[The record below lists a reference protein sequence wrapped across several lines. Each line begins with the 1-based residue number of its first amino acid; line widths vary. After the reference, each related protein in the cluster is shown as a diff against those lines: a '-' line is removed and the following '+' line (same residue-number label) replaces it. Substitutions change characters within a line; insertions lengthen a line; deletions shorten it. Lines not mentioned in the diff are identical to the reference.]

1 LPLYAK
7 KKEDYCAEVEQF
19 KDLIRQMF
27 EHKSTLEQK
36 IKDRT
41 SQLADTNVKL
51 DKMTTHIDNLK
62 QAIQEQ
68 EFTVDDIRRMEVEI
82 KGLTEAKERAMLIK
96 EQQLKMKKA
105 AEDEFKTTSELLLS
119 TTNTYNQKISSSQTV
134 PELAGKFT
142 NFKAT
147 LQIGQILD
155 SHPDALLGVNL
166 TQKVQPVT
174 KSCLDDLHV
183 KQQQAEEIHNDL
195 LDELTHT
202 EGLCMETEALLKIA
216 EEKNSQSIQAIETE
230 RKSHEAKTTIRKREV
245 EGMESKIESLHNPVS
260 LEEQMAAYH
269 RQCADLEA
277 LRMEHQDEN
286 VAKREAVLEQI
297 NSACQLMADHDA
309 FFRQSVVHVKQFWQQ
324 KISETGKINLSS
336 KIDSSGDD

>member
-1 LPLYAK
+1 LYAK
-7 KKEDYCAEVEQF
+7 KREDYYAEVEQF
-19 KDLIRQMF
+19 KDLIRQMV

-41 SQLADTNVKL
+41 SQLAETNVKL

-68 EFTVDDIRRMEVEI
+68 EFSVDDIRRMEVEI
-82 KGLTEAKERAMLIK
+82 KVLTDSKERAMVFK

-105 AEDEFKTTSELLLS
+105 SEDEFKTTSDLLHS
-119 TTNTYNQKISSSQTV
+119 NMSVYNQKISSLQAF
-134 PELAGKFT
+134 PELNGKFT

-147 LQIGQILD
+147 LQIDQILED
-155 SHPDALLGVNL
+155 NPNALLGVNL
-166 TQKVQPVT
+166 TRNVQPVT
-174 KSCLDDLHV
+174 KSCVDDFTT
-183 KQQQAEEIHNDL
+183 KQQKAEEIHNDA

-230 RKSHEAKTTIRKREV
+230 RKSHEAKSSIRKREV
-245 EGMESKIESLHNPVS
+245 EGMESKIESMHNPVS

-286 VAKREAVLEQI
+286 VAKREAVLKQI
-297 NSACQLMADHDA
+297 DSACKLMADHDA
-309 FFRQSVVHVKQFWQQ
+309 FFRQRVINVKQYWQQ
-324 KISETGKINLSS
+324 KISETGKIILPPN
-336 KIDSSGDD
+336 INTIGDD